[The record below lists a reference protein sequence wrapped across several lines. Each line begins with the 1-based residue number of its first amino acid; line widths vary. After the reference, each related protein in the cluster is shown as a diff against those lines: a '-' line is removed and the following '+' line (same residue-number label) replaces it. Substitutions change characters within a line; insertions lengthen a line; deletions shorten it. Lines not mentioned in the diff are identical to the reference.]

1 MRLYNLQGELL
12 RSVHTKS
19 GNILLDITVTQSGGL
34 VYADF
39 WDSSIN
45 LVSGTQIQTLIT
57 LSEWRHWD
65 VCSTSSGDLLVIMT
79 INDGKQTKVGRF
91 SGSTERQSI
100 QWDNQGIR
108 TVSAIFQPEKGSFI
122 YSKYLSE
129 LGYLRG

>member
-45 LVSGTQIQTLIT
+45 LVSGAQIQTY
-57 LSEWRHWD
+57 RH
-65 VCSTSSGDLLVIMT
+65 
-79 INDGKQTKVGRF
+79 
-91 SGSTERQSI
+91 
-100 QWDNQGIR
+100 
-108 TVSAIFQPEKGSFI
+108 
-122 YSKYLSE
+122 
-129 LGYLRG
+129 